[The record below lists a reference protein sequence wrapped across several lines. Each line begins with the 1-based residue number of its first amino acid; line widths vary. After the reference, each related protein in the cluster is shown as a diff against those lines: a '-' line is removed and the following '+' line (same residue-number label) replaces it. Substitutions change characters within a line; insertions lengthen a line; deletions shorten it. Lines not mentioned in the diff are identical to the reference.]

1 MFLNDFNMLMLKK
14 KKNQNKHELIFK
26 QVSSMWES
34 Q

>member
-1 MFLNDFNMLMLKK
+1 MLMLKK